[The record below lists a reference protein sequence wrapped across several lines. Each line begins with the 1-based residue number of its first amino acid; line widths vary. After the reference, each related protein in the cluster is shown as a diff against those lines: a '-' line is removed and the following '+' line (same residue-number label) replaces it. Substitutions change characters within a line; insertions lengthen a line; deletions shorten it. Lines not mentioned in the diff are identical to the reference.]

1 MELKISK
8 KDINLNKLL
17 ATLLSAMLLIMGL
30 IAGAALFFVLVFVFV
45 AVWAFFKL
53 RQIWARITGK
63 PVVQPF
69 SAGRFDPRN
78 GFQQAYSSVRRGRN
92 ASASPAA
99 RAHLEDV
106 TDVVPRTPSQS
117 QSSD

>member
-1 MELKISK
+1 M
-8 KDINLNKLL
+8 NLNKLL
-17 ATLLSAMLLIMGL
+17 GTILSVMLLIMGL

-45 AVWAFFKL
+45 VVWAVFKL

-63 PVVQPF
+63 PLAQPF

-78 GFQQAYSSVRRGRN
+78 GFQQAYTSMRKGRGTASSP
-92 ASASPAA
+92 SA
-99 RAHLEDV
+99 RAQIEDV
-106 TDVVPRTPSQS
+106 TDVVPRAPS